1 VNQESEQ
8 QATRPED
15 RPLQGGFV
23 STTRSHTLIRG
34 LAAAVGVFGLLS
46 GGSTL
51 AQVTP
56 ASGYTPPDDTPSIK
70 VGTTIFTGYTYQDE
84 PTALDADGNT
94 VNPSSW
100 DLNRAYINVTGN
112 ISHRVSFRVTPD
124 VTRLSTTV
132 TGGAPGEK
140 VSTSADGSLIF
151 RLKYAYGQFNLD
163 EAWSK
168 GSWVRLG
175 QHHTPYVDWEEQIYR
190 YRFQGQIFMEREGFL
205 SSADVGLSTHYNF
218 PGNYGDVHVG
228 YYNGDTYS
236 KAEPNDQKAI
246 QIRASLRPAPE
257 VAVLK
262 GLRLTAFY
270 DADNYIKSDPR
281 NRLIYAATFEHKYVN
296 AGFEHL
302 NSTDQPTG
310 ASGLIRAEG
319 YSIWAT
325 PKSPKGWEG
334 LLRYDH
340 LKPNTDNPD
349 IRARKIVGVAYWF
362 KSQQAPATAALLLDY
377 ENVTRD
383 SGLVNAT
390 NPAEEKRYALH
401 ALFNY

>member
-1 VNQESEQ
+1 
-8 QATRPED
+8 
-15 RPLQGGFV
+15 V
-23 STTRSHTLIRG
+23 STTRSHPLIGG
-34 LAAAVGVFGLLS
+34 LAAVMGALGLLS
-46 GGSTL
+46 AGSAF

-94 VNPSSW
+94 INPSSW
-100 DLNRAYINVTGN
+100 DVARAYINVTGN

-124 VTRLSTTV
+124 VTRMSTTT
-132 TGGAPGEK
+132 TGLGAGEK

-175 QHHTPYVDWEEQIYR
+175 QHHTPYIDWLEGIYR
-190 YRFQGQIFMEREGFL
+190 YRFQGQVFVEREGFM

-236 KAEPNDQKAI
+236 KLEPNDQKAI
-246 QIRASLRPAPE
+246 QIRATLRPAPE

-262 GLRLTAFY
+262 GLRVTAFY
-270 DADNYIKSDPR
+270 DADDYIKSDPR
-281 NRLIYAATFEHKYVN
+281 NRLIYALTFEHKYVN

-302 NSTDQPTG
+302 NTTDQPTG
-310 ASGLIRAEG
+310 TSALVRAEG

-325 PKSPKGWEG
+325 PKGPKGWEG

-340 LKPNTDNPD
+340 LKPNTDSPD
-349 IRARKIVGVAYWF
+349 VKTRKIAGVAYWF
-362 KSQQAPATAALLLDY
+362 KSQLAPATAALLVDY
-377 ENVTRD
+377 ENVTYD
-383 SGLVNAT
+383 SGLGK
-390 NPAEEKRYALH
+390 PDEKRYALH

>member
-1 VNQESEQ
+1 MQT
-8 QATRPED
+8 TRPECR
-15 RPLQGGFV
+15 RPQGGLV
-23 STTRSHTLIRG
+23 STTRPHRLIGG
-34 LAAAVGVFGLLS
+34 LAAVVGVLGLLS
-46 GGSTL
+46 PGSVS

-70 VGTTIFTGYTYQDE
+70 IGTTIFTGYTYQDE
-84 PTALDADGNT
+84 PTTLDADGNT
-94 VNPSSW
+94 INPSSW
-100 DLNRAYINVTGN
+100 DVTRAYINVTGN

-124 VTRLSTTV
+124 VTRMSTTTKTTGLGVGETV
-132 TGGAPGEK
+132 TT
-140 VSTSADGSLIF
+140 STSADGSLIF

-175 QHHTPYVDWEEQIYR
+175 QHHTPYIDWEEGIYR
-190 YRFQGQIFMEREGFL
+190 YRFQGQIFVEREGFM

-228 YYNGDTYS
+228 YYNGDTYT
-236 KAEPNDQKAI
+236 KLEPNDQKAI

-262 GLRLTAFY
+262 GLRVTAFY

-281 NRLIYAATFEHKYVN
+281 NRLIYALTFEHKYVN

-325 PKSPKGWEG
+325 PRSPRGWEG

-340 LKPNTDNPD
+340 LKPDTDNPD
-349 IRARKIVGVAYWF
+349 VKTRKIAGVAYWF
-362 KSQQAPATAALLLDY
+362 RSQQASVTSALLVDY
-377 ENVTRD
+377 ENVTYD
-383 SGLVNAT
+383 SGLAK
-390 NPAEEKRYALH
+390 PDEKRYALH

>member
-1 VNQESEQ
+1 MFQRVPLDVVTQLSHSGQTDVTQSSQSEPREPRIRAAGDPAGGP
-8 QATRPED
+8 ATPRRTRVD
-15 RPLQGGFV
+15 NPLACADQ
-23 STTRSHTLIRG
+23 R
-34 LAAAVGVFGLLS
+34 S
-46 GGSTL
+46 GGGRGRPRGSL
-51 AQVTP
+51 GGLGVRAGNAGLRIHP
-56 ASGYTPPDDTPSIK
+56 A
-70 VGTTIFTGYTYQDE
+70 
-84 PTALDADGNT
+84 
-94 VNPSSW
+94 NPSSW
-100 DLNRAYINVTGN
+100 DVTRAYINVTGN

-132 TGGAPGEK
+132 TGGALGEK
-140 VSTSADGSLIF
+140 VTTSADGSLIF

-175 QHHTPYVDWEEQIYR
+175 QHHTPYVDWEEGVYR
-190 YRFQGQIFMEREGFL
+190 YRFQGQIFVEREGFM
-205 SSADVGLSTHYNF
+205 SSADTGLSTHYNF

-228 YYNGDTYS
+228 YYNGDTYT
-236 KAEPNDQKAI
+236 KLEPNDQKAI

-262 GLRLTAFY
+262 GLRVTAFY
-270 DADNYIKSDPR
+270 DADDYIKSDPR
-281 NRLIYAATFEHKYVN
+281 NRLIYAVTFEHKYVN

-325 PKSPKGWEG
+325 PRSPKGWEG

-349 IRARKIVGVAYWF
+349 IKTRKIAGVAYWF
-362 KSQQAPATAALLLDY
+362 KSQQAPATAALLVDY
-377 ENVTRD
+377 ENVTYD
-383 SGLVNAT
+383 SGLAK
-390 NPAEEKRYALH
+390 PDEKRYALH